1 MNTFNVELNIGNP
14 SNHQIKKEI
23 KELELLIS
31 QTKEQEKLIWLKSCL
46 FTIKNKYKHIIL

>member
-1 MNTFNVELNIGNP
+1 MNKVNVVLNIGNP
-14 SNHQIKKEI
+14 LNDQIKKEI

-46 FTIKNKYKHIIL
+46 SRIENRYNIN

>member
-1 MNTFNVELNIGNP
+1 MNTLNVLLNIGNP
-14 SNHQIKKEI
+14 PNDQIKKEI

-46 FTIKNKYKHIIL
+46 CTIKNRYNIN